1 MEQTT
6 MESGRAPR
14 ANKVAIVDEVREHF
28 KASNATLLTDYRGCS
43 VKDLQTLRR
52 NLRSA
57 GGDYKIY
64 KNTLVRI
71 AAKSV
76 ELGELEPFLV
86 GPTGVAFVHGDAVE
100 VAKVLRDFAKTN
112 VNLIVKGGVLGTK
125 ILDAAQASALAD
137 MPPRKQVLAEIAGL
151 LEAPL
156 SAMAS
161 LLEAPVRD
169 IAYAIAALEDKL
181 AAA

>member
-1 MEQTT
+1 
-6 MESGRAPR
+6 
-14 ANKVAIVDEVREHF
+14 
-28 KASNATLLTDYRGCS
+28 
-43 VKDLQTLRR
+43 
-52 NLRSA
+52 
-57 GGDYKIY
+57 
-64 KNTLVRI
+64 
-71 AAKSV
+71 
-76 ELGELEPFLV
+76 
-86 GPTGVAFVHGDAVE
+86 
-100 VAKVLRDFAKTN
+100 
-112 VNLIVKGGVLGTK
+112 
-125 ILDAAQASALAD
+125 